1 MKLIKLNLNKL
12 KGLFSRNYQVDS
24 AVDCIIWSKYHQA
37 SEFSSDMTN
46 RKPSKRPNCE
56 TILEAKHLWALN
68 EHEFDIENE
77 LKNFFDSKFEDKNL
91 FIYSI
96 LESKYIS
103 IRIEMI
109 DKSEYSVIETFNL
122 WDSKPNF
129 LQKFLVNLKDKRI
142 TNMEIRTHLIDSIV
156 GLMRRNSDSIEIQ
169 LNAIACLYSLI
180 ENDLIERIN
189 SKQIQNAIDVTL
201 TAMELYPYHQQ
212 LQKSSLIF
220 LYSEQILENV
230 SSERYKCAK
239 LVMDSLV
246 NFKRTD
252 MNLMVSVICS
262 TLLMEL
268 SIDERSDLG
277 SNSIYIETILNILRV
292 NDYSIHHLIEN
303 ILTLLVNLL
312 ADSSKNCLIYIKL
325 GGLEVTYTLLEVRD
339 NFNRQKIFYSVFID

>member
-1 MKLIKLNLNKL
+1 M
-12 KGLFSRNYQVDS
+12 
-24 AVDCIIWSKYHQA
+24 A
-37 SEFSSDMTN
+37 N

-56 TILEAKHLWALN
+56 MILEAKHLWALN
-68 EHEFDIENE
+68 QYEFDIENE
-77 LKNFFDSKFEDKNL
+77 LKNFFNSKFEKKNL

-96 LESKYIS
+96 LELKFIA

-109 DKSEYSVIETFNL
+109 DKSESSVIETLNL
-122 WDSKPNF
+122 WNSKPNF
-129 LQKFLVNLKDKRI
+129 LQKLLVNLKDKRI
-142 TNMEIRTHLIDSIV
+142 INMEIRTNLIDSIV
-156 GLMRRNSDSIEIQ
+156 GLMRRYSDSIEIQ

-180 ENDLIERIN
+180 ENDLVDRIN

-201 TAMELYPYHQQ
+201 TAMELYPNHQQ

-230 SSERYKCAK
+230 SSQRYKCAK
-239 LVMDSLV
+239 LVMDSLI
-246 NFKRTD
+246 NFKKTD
-252 MNLMVSVICS
+252 INLMASVICS

-292 NDYSIHHLIEN
+292 NDCSNHDLIEN
-303 ILTLLVNLL
+303 ILTTLVNLL

-325 GGLEVTYTLLEVRD
+325 GGLEVAYTLLEVRD
-339 NFNRQKIFYSVFID
+339 NLNR